1 MNRTMDEHWNLLPEY
16 LKETHS
22 ACIKEINR
30 LTRISTEQAVKIE
43 RLEEG
48 LREAKMI
55 LAHYAELPTK
65 DQCNFGHPEV
75 SGFGGPAQT
84 WLSKYGT
91 EPQGKD

>member
-48 LREAKMI
+48 LREGEKIMR
-55 LAHYAELPTK
+55 
-65 DQCNFGHPEV
+65 
-75 SGFGGPAQT
+75 AQLVHDVGERPLKE
-84 WLSKYGT
+84 WLNKWGQK
-91 EPQGKD
+91 EIE